1 MSARP
6 EVFTGEIEHTESV
19 SLVAHEHRPSAIAR
33 SAFDLLTMAVEQKLP
48 AAELQKLVEMAK
60 DMRREQAALDFAE
73 ALAAFQEACPPL
85 HKSKNVSF
93 VTKGGNQVDYD
104 YAPLDEIVKIIRPVL
119 RKHGLSFKWDTAT
132 SGGML
137 TCICTVWHVNGHR
150 ETSSFTLPTEN
161 ASTMS
166 AQQKVRAANTF
177 AQRTSLE
184 AALGLVATG
193 DNDAVSREVDPTP
206 ITATQV
212 TILEDGI
219 EEVGVNRAKFLKWLG
234 VEKLSELR
242 DTDYDKA
249 INAIEAKRGKS

>member
-6 EVFTGEIEHTESV
+6 EVFTGEIEQSV
-19 SLVAHEHRPSAIAR
+19 ALQLNEPRPTAVTQR
-33 SAFDLLTMAVEQKLP
+33 LLTLAVENRMDAGQLR
-48 AAELQKLVEMAK
+48 ELVQMDREM
-60 DMRREQAALDFAE
+60 RQEQAALDYAA
-73 ALAAFQEACPPL
+73 ALAAFQDECPPL

-93 VTKGGNQVDYD
+93 VTKSGNAVDYD

-119 RKHGLSFKWDTAT
+119 RKHGLSFKWDAT
-132 SGGML
+132 TTGGML